1 MINKYTAKFV
11 STEKEVLQGL
21 IVKVARFEEVFP
33 IGILYYKDRPAR
45 INPRGLFY
53 SLEDDIFYCV
63 SFSSA
68 AEQIPNLELF
78 IEGDEAILIKRAKE
92 DLRVKM

>member
-11 STEKEVLQGL
+11 STEKEVLLGL

-33 IGILYYKDRPAR
+33 TGILYYKDRPAR

-53 SLEDDIFYCV
+53 SLEDDIFYSV
-63 SFSSA
+63 SFSSE

-78 IEGDEAILIKRAKE
+78 IEGDEEILIKLSE
-92 DLRVKM
+92 EELRVRM